1 MSNLIAIV
9 VVLAL
14 LVFFPAFLFIMLVR
28 AIRNQGTRWWGIV
41 ILLSLLTCYCT
52 TVAAIIGLIVGGN
65 ATGSVALE
73 RRYCEQFREVLTQT
87 ETLPEAIARMDAAAA
102 SDEYQIREPD
112 KNLRFRYVWI
122 LGGCFLFAGAN
133 LMMFGPGRRER
144 RHPTD
149 CLVMIVSALVVFLTG
164 VWQIAWGNGYAFQA
178 SSYRRML
185 TGWHEK
191 IDLEAIRA
199 PNAEIVAKL
208 PETEVKSLNGL
219 WRAFRELSGEI
230 IPGQPNR
237 KPGSAEMPG
246 GAESDSTEM
255 PGNEESGDAAT
266 DDGSKKPGSVTSSGI
281 AIIGGADGP
290 TAVFIGSELLKKQAD
305 APAESEEKANSPA
318 NEAEE
323 EDNAAD

>member
-1 MSNLIAIV
+1 MSNLIAIF

-14 LVFFPAFLFIMLVR
+14 LVLFPAFLFVLLVR
-28 AIRNQGTRWWGIV
+28 AIRDQGTRWWGIV

-52 TVAAIIGLIVGGN
+52 TLVAVIGLIVGSN
-65 ATGSVALE
+65 ATGTAALE

-87 ETLPEAIARMDAAAA
+87 DTLPEAIVRMDAAAV
-102 SDEYQIREPD
+102 SDAYQIREPD
-112 KNLRFRYVWI
+112 INLRFRYVWL

-133 LMMFGPGRRER
+133 FMMFAPGRREK

-149 CLVMIVSALVVFLTG
+149 CIVMIVAALVVFLTG

-178 SSYRRML
+178 GTYRRLL

-208 PETEVKSLNGL
+208 PETEAKSLNGL
-219 WRAFRELSGEI
+219 RFAFRELFGETP
-230 IPGQPNR
+230 PGVQV
-237 KPGSAEMPG
+237 KTEK
-246 GAESDSTEM
+246 SD
-255 PGNEESGDAAT
+255 EEAAPADA
-266 DDGSKKPGSVTSSGI
+266 GKGPGI

-290 TAVFIGSELLKKQAD
+290 TKVFISSEILKKQAGL
-305 APAESEEKANSPA
+305 PAGSTEEADPSAGTADSETENGVL
-318 NEAEE
+318 
-323 EDNAAD
+323 DL